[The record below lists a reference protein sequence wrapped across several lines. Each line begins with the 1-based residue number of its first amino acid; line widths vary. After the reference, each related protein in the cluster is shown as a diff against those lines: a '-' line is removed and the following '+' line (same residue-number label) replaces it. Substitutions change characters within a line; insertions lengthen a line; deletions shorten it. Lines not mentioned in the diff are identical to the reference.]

1 MTATIDAHARPP
13 ESMRETYKRYQKAT
27 TEAVLSQPDLIQI
40 GQEADRYDAASHD
53 VGVPANLSGA
63 FASFLDREPEPCTS
77 ADSACIGRVY
87 EIPGVPG
94 LYIYPSLLS
103 SAVQLELLD
112 KLLHRD
118 VSNPRHS
125 TNVHR
130 FHRVEYP
137 PSEGTGSSA
146 SFFSPA
152 ATSTIFE
159 PLDPAVH
166 KPFGVQQFWN
176 KKLRWITLGGQYD
189 WTEKQYPS
197 EDPPEFPADIK
208 KLVED
213 LFPMKAEAAIL
224 NLYSP
229 GDTLSLHRDVSE
241 ESNQP
246 LVSISIGCD
255 AIFIAGLEEKDVSGG
270 NCSTAAIRLRSG
282 DAVLMSGP
290 SRYAWHGVPKVL
302 PNTCP
307 EWLQS
312 WPAAEKAPQYQ
323 VWKNWMGGKRINL
336 NVRQMFD

>member
-1 MTATIDAHARPP
+1 MHLLDSWIVTLGHVPLQILHVVAEPTKSLVYQVRPI
-13 ESMRETYKRYQKAT
+13 EC
-27 TEAVLSQPDLIQI
+27 
-40 GQEADRYDAASHD
+40 ASTRL
-53 VGVPANLSGA
+53 V
-63 FASFLDREPEPCTS
+63 FLLNE
-77 ADSACIGRVY
+77 V
-87 EIPGVPG
+87 G

-103 SAVQLELLD
+103 SAVQLELLER
-112 KLLHRD
+112 LLHRD

-125 TNVHR
+125 SNVHR

-137 PSEGTGSSA
+137 LSERTESSA
-146 SFFSPA
+146 SFFSA
-152 ATSTIFE
+152 AAASTIFE

-290 SRYAWHGVPKVL
+290 SRYAWHGVPKVSL
-302 PNTCP
+302 H
-307 EWLQS
+307 
-312 WPAAEKAPQYQ
+312 A
-323 VWKNWMGGKRINL
+323 
-336 NVRQMFD
+336 